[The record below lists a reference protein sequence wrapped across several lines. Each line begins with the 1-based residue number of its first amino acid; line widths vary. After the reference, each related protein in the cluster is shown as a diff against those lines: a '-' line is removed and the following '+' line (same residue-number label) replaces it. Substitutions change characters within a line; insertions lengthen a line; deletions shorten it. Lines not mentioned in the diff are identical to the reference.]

1 MTFGEDSLKVKVPLV
16 PNWKMQATGAAVEAG
31 QVKAFRKHAIFK
43 PNYAVFLYFFML
55 TGTEKVRDGG
65 YDNFPG
71 SRREEEQRNSYS
83 AFDYNSS
90 ESGRGE
96 VDSFGDSFDL
106 PSVRRQFIRSN
117 LLAKQII
124 WDFEFVAPG
133 C

>member
-1 MTFGEDSLKVKVPLV
+1 MLG
-16 PNWKMQATGAAVEAG
+16 
-31 QVKAFRKHAIFK
+31 
-43 PNYAVFLYFFML
+43 FLYFFML

-83 AFDYNSS
+83 AFDYDSS
-90 ESGRGE
+90 ESG
-96 VDSFGDSFDL
+96 SFDL

-117 LLAKQII
+117 LLAKQIF

>member
-16 PNWKMQATGAAVEAG
+16 PNWKMQAPGAAVEAG
-31 QVKAFRKHAIFK
+31 QVKAFGKHAIFK
-43 PNYAVFLYFFML
+43 PIFAVFLYLLML

-71 SRREEEQRNSYS
+71 SRREEEQRNSYN

-117 LLAKQII
+117 LLAKQIF

>member
-1 MTFGEDSLKVKVPLV
+1 
-16 PNWKMQATGAAVEAG
+16 
-31 QVKAFRKHAIFK
+31 
-43 PNYAVFLYFFML
+43 ML
-55 TGTEKVRDGG
+55 TGTEKVQDGG

-83 AFDYNSS
+83 AFDYDSSS

-124 WDFEFVAPG
+124 WDFEFVPPG

>member
-1 MTFGEDSLKVKVPLV
+1 
-16 PNWKMQATGAAVEAG
+16 
-31 QVKAFRKHAIFK
+31 
-43 PNYAVFLYFFML
+43 ML

-83 AFDYNSS
+83 AFDYS
-90 ESGRGE
+90 ESNGGE

-124 WDFEFVAPG
+124 WDFEFVPPG